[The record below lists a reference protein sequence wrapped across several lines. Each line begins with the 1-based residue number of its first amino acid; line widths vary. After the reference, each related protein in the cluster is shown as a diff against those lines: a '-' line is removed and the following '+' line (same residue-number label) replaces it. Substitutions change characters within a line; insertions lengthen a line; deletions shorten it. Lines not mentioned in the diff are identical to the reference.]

1 MDVNTMKALVGL
13 GAFAAFGCAATGSA
27 IGCGKAAASAIGSWK
42 RCYAQGK
49 PAPFQLTIF
58 SGVAMT
64 QTIYGLILMLQI
76 LKMHA
81 GLWPAALACG
91 LLGGIGIGY
100 SAAYQGRAAAGACD
114 AFSET
119 NKGFVN
125 NLIALGVVETIAI
138 FTMVFA
144 MLFISSLNSSLG
156 ETAAEAVSML

>member
-1 MDVNTMKALVGL
+1 MIDLVTAKALVGL
-13 GAFAAFGCAATGSA
+13 GAICAFGISAVGSG
-27 IGCGKAAASAIGSWK
+27 IGCGLAAASAIGSWK

-76 LKMHA
+76 LNLNEA
-81 GLWPAALACG
+81 LWPAALG
-91 LLGGIGIGY
+91 VGVLGGLGIGA
-100 SAAYQGRAAAGACD
+100 SAMYQGRAAAGACD
-114 AFSET
+114 SFSET
-119 NKGFVN
+119 GQGFAN

-144 MLFISSLNSSLG
+144 MMFLNNISTSL
-156 ETAAEAVSML
+156 TAIIG